1 MRVAD
6 VIKRL
11 EGLAD
16 FENVRL
22 KREKFGISADNSLGI
37 YHKDLKLIAK
47 ELGHNHEVAK
57 NI

>member
-22 KREKFGISADNSLGI
+22 KLEKFGISADNSLGI